1 MSVHLTTR
9 SCGLFG
15 GGASSNQSVL
25 LEYRWETALEPQHL
39 QQNFTTE
46 HEQEWAQL
54 NHICS
59 AKQTALISRVRL
71 VVDAAHARSCHPNSN
86 NTTDNL
92 LATTWDDTTW
102 NGVTTRRVYLLV
114 TVACL
119 ARREYTRTNCSG
131 AALPITAHF
140 TGQRIITWVLGLAT
154 LLFGASQ
161 STRGPFMCVLL
172 A

>member
-1 MSVHLTTR
+1 MLRPTGKWVRVLLRLSSLLTALSISAGHLTTR

-102 NGVTTRRVYLLV
+102 ND
-114 TVACL
+114 
-119 ARREYTRTNCSG
+119 
-131 AALPITAHF
+131 
-140 TGQRIITWVLGLAT
+140 
-154 LLFGASQ
+154 ASIYW
-161 STRGPFMCVLL
+161 
-172 A
+172 